1 MKRHIFFSFVVL
13 ALLAVSGC
21 NSSKSPSEPSPSDP
35 NSVLYTAIGAS
46 DAIGIGASVQC
57 LPLTACP
64 QGTGYVQTLE
74 RRLRSDGKTVTLL
87 NLGIP
92 GAVLSP
98 SIQQLGNSIGR
109 EVFGN
114 FLERE
119 VPFVQRDATLVTVFA
134 GGNDANVVG
143 AAIQAGLGGLNPNAY
158 VQTQIDN
165 FGRDLRSL
173 MAGVKDRAPTARI
186 VVLNLPNLAGLPY
199 ASGYTL
205 AEKRFLQQIAVG
217 FSGQAN
223 ALSAQGALV
232 IDIMCDAAF
241 YQGSMYSGDGFHP
254 NDAGYARLADL
265 IYSAATTGA
274 VTPPRSSCAQMT
286 LF

>member
-1 MKRHIFFSFVVL
+1 MRRHSFLVVI

-21 NSSKSPSEPSPSDP
+21 NSSKSPSEPTPSDP
-35 NSVLYTAIGAS
+35 NAVLYTAVGAS
-46 DAIGIGASVQC
+46 DAIGIGASVPC

-64 QGTGYVQTLE
+64 QGTGYVQTVE
-74 RRLRSDGKTVTLL
+74 RRLRSGGRTVTLL

-98 SIQQLGNSIGR
+98 SIQQIGNSIGR
-109 EVFGN
+109 DIFGN

-134 GGNDANVVG
+134 GGNDANVIG
-143 AAIQAGLGGLNPNAY
+143 AALQAGLGGLNPTAY

-186 VVLNLPNLAGLPY
+186 IVLNLPNLAGLPY
-199 ASGYTL
+199 ASDNTL
-205 AEKRFLQQIAVG
+205 TEKRFLQQIAVG

-241 YQGSMYSGDGFHP
+241 YQSSMYSGDGFHP

-274 VTPPRSSCAQMT
+274 VTPPRASCAQMN

>member
-1 MKRHIFFSFVVL
+1 MKHISFVVV
-13 ALLAVSGC
+13 ALLVVAGC
-21 NSSKSPSEPSPSDP
+21 NSSKTPNEPTPTP
-35 NSVLYTAIGAS
+35 NTILYTAIGAS
-46 DAIGIGASVQC
+46 DAIGIGASVPC

-64 QGTGYVQTLE
+64 QGTGYVQTVE
-74 RRLRSDGKTVTLL
+74 RRLRSGGGTVTLL

-98 SIQQLGNSIGR
+98 SIQQIGNSIGR
-109 EVFGN
+109 DVFGN
-114 FLERE
+114 FLDRE

-134 GGNDANVVG
+134 GGNDANVIG
-143 AAIQAGLGGLNPNAY
+143 DALQAGLGGLNPTAY

-173 MAGVKDRAPTARI
+173 ITGVKDRAPTARI

-199 ASGYTL
+199 VSGRTPT
-205 AEKRFLQQIAVG
+205 EKRFLQQIAVG

-232 IDIMCDAAF
+232 IDLMCDAAF
-241 YQGSMYSGDGFHP
+241 YQSSMYSSDGFHP

-265 IYSAATTGA
+265 IYAAATTGA
-274 VTPPRSSCAQMT
+274 VTPPRASCAQMN